1 MQPIAAELMNEIL
14 SCLRETQS
22 LMFDVSPNAQSLRRR
37 ATTRTD
43 PVASWQNNVRT
54 PEAWEALRSGPSA
67 VYADPRTPRSDMRP
81 PPKRKRDD
89 SDGIVSS
96 TSNAIADSPGT
107 PTPSQQIRQLNPV
120 LPEPDSG
127 SQALNPAR
135 SSPEPVLQDK
145 IDPTLLE
152 PCPVSGNAF
161 TSQNGIQGNITQQ
174 PINDVQANFDGS
186 SSSVVQPRPDD
197 VSYPE
202 YSTEGFDDDGEDFFL
217 KWGISEDDL
226 GTDNH
231 EQD

>member
-1 MQPIAAELMNEIL
+1 
-14 SCLRETQS
+14 
-22 LMFDVSPNAQSLRRR
+22 
-37 ATTRTD
+37 
-43 PVASWQNNVRT
+43 
-54 PEAWEALRSGPSA
+54 
-67 VYADPRTPRSDMRP
+67 MRP

-89 SDGIVSS
+89 SDGIVSP
-96 TSNAIADSPGT
+96 TSNAIAGSPGT
-107 PTPSQQIRQLNPV
+107 PTPSQRIRQLNPV

-127 SQALNPAR
+127 TQALNPAR

-152 PCPVSGNAF
+152 PCPVYGNAF

-174 PINDVQANFDGS
+174 PINDVLANFDGS
-186 SSSVVQPRPDD
+186 SSSVVQPQLDD

-202 YSTEGFDDDGEDFFL
+202 DSTEGFNDNNEDFSTFL

-226 GTDNH
+226 GTDSH